1 LRDFQVYVEDII
13 DAINSIEEYT
23 RDLTYEGFVKDKRTV
38 DAVVRNFEI
47 VGEATKHIPERVRKE
62 YTSVPWRDMAG
73 MRDRLIHGY
82 FGVNLDVVWKTI
94 KERLPIV
101 KPLVEEALA
110 EMKKKKLNKRNSQ
123 TKFNSES
130 FSA

>member
-1 LRDFQVYVEDII
+1 MRDFQVYVEDII
-13 DAINSIEEYT
+13 DAIDSIEEYT
-23 RDLTYEGFVKDKRTV
+23 GELTYEQFVKDKKTV

-47 VGEATKHIPERVRKE
+47 IGEATKQIPEKVRKK
-62 YTSVPWRDMAG
+62 YHRVPWRDMAG

-101 KPLVEEALA
+101 KPLVEEALIGMREEA
-110 EMKKKKLNKRNSQ
+110 NQKKQPDKV
-123 TKFNSES
+123 
-130 FSA
+130 

>member
-1 LRDFQVYVEDII
+1 MLKIRK
-13 DAINSIEEYT
+13 
-23 RDLTYEGFVKDKRTV
+23 L

-47 VGEATKHIPERVRKE
+47 IGEATKHIPERARKE
-62 YTSVPWRDMAG
+62 YPSVPWRDMAG

-101 KPLVEEALA
+101 KPLVEEALVGMREEA
-110 EMKKKKLNKRNSQ
+110 KQKKQPDKV
-123 TKFNSES
+123 
-130 FSA
+130 

>member
-1 LRDFQVYVEDII
+1 LRDFLVYVEDII
-13 DAINSIEEYT
+13 DAIDNIEEYT
-23 RDLTYEGFVKDKRTV
+23 GELTYERFVKDKKTV

-47 VGEATKHIPERVRKE
+47 IGEATKHIPQSVRKE
-62 YTSVPWRDMAG
+62 YPSVPWRDMAG

-101 KPLVEEALA
+101 KPLVEEALFGMSEEA
-110 EMKKKKLNKRNSQ
+110 NQKKQPDKV
-123 TKFNSES
+123 
-130 FSA
+130 

>member
-13 DAINSIEEYT
+13 DAIDSIEEYT
-23 RDLTYEGFVKDKRTV
+23 EELTYERFVKDKKTV

-47 VGEATKHIPERVRKE
+47 IGEATKHIPERARKE
-62 YTSVPWRDMAG
+62 YPSVPWRDMAG

-82 FGVNLDVVWKTI
+82 FGVNLAVVWKTI

-101 KPLVEEALA
+101 KPLVEEALVKMREEA
-110 EMKKKKLNKRNSQ
+110 KQKEQPNKV
-123 TKFNSES
+123 
-130 FSA
+130 

>member
-1 LRDFQVYVEDII
+1 MFRDFQVYIEDII
-13 DAINSIEEYT
+13 DAIDSIEEYT
-23 RDLTYEGFVKDKRTV
+23 GQLTYESFVKDKKTV

-47 VGEATKHIPERVRKE
+47 IGEATKHIPERVRKE
-62 YTSVPWRDMAG
+62 HPGVPWRDMAG

-82 FGVNLDVVWKTI
+82 FGVNLDVIWKTL

-110 EMKKKKLNKRNSQ
+110 KMREETKQKKQPDKV
-123 TKFNSES
+123 
-130 FSA
+130 